1 MADLIF
7 VGQFVA
13 SKAGKTGLTVTVDV
27 DRYTMA
33 DGTRTALVTAGS
45 ATEGRRGLYHYRLA
59 SADLALY
66 QYVATFITA
75 DTSVDQQEVA
85 ALGLVVPDALV
96 SSRLEPAT
104 AGRKLLV
111 SAMGEVDANLTDE
124 SVAILLSGLNGA
136 TATVVSSVLG
146 GTMTVYVADTWRFTV
161 ASDQLDLADYETLGL
176 GQPGAAVCALGH
188 GAGQDRRGGAG
199 ERREWHAD
207 GWGLFVYGRCPR
219 G

>member
-1 MADLIF
+1 VADLIF

-13 SKAGKTGLTVTVDV
+13 SKAGKTGLTVIVDV

-96 SSRLEPAT
+96 SSRLAPAT
-104 AGRKLLV
+104 AGRSLAVDTNGYV
-111 SAMGEVDANLTDE
+111 SAD
-124 SVAILLSGLNGA
+124 
-136 TATVVSSVLG
+136 VVN
-146 GTMTVYVADTWRFTV
+146 TEDVADAVLLRDWTAVTGTAPSRSTWNALRFLRNKWAASGGMLQVFEEDDTTV
-161 ASDQLDLADYETLGL
+161 AWE
-176 GQPGAAVCALGH
+176 ALLTTN
-188 GAGQDRRGGAG
+188 AGPDRITGSTP
-199 ERREWHAD
+199 E
-207 GWGLFVYGRCPR
+207 
-219 G
+219 